1 MKLIE
6 QLRDKNSWLHNLIMY
21 ALIGI
26 ISSGLDFTIFTLGS
40 TVLGFPWL
48 FVNIVSVTCGITVS
62 FFLNRRYNFRVFDHP
77 GIRAVLFFAVGFTG
91 LILSELVLFWLT
103 SLALP
108 LLWAKFLSLIMV
120 GFVQFCLNRLLSFGI
135 HFDS

>member
-21 ALIGI
+21 ARLGI
-26 ISSGLDFTIFTLGS
+26 ISSGLDFTIFT
-40 TVLGFPWL
+40 
-48 FVNIVSVTCGITVS
+48 
-62 FFLNRRYNFRVFDHP
+62 HP

-91 LILSELVLFWLT
+91 LILSELVLLWLT

-108 LLWAKFLSLIMV
+108 LLWTKFLSLVMV